1 MENFKEI
8 LNEIGNNMKYFDEK
22 NPHLIN
28 SFFKFMSHCEAS
40 NKLSDK
46 TKELIAVS
54 LAVNQKCKYCIAFH
68 VKKCLDLGISEEEIL
83 EAAWVSVLMG
93 GGPSLMYLQLVKEAV
108 EQLRKVD

>member
-1 MENFKEI
+1 MENFKDI
-8 LNEIGNNMKYFDEK
+8 LNEIGNNMKYFDEA

-28 SFFKFMSHCEAS
+28 SFFKFMDLCEAG
-40 NKLSDK
+40 NKLDEK

-68 VKKCLDLGISEEEIL
+68 VKKCLDLGISKDEIL

-93 GGPSLMYLQLVKEAV
+93 GGPSLMYLQLVKEAID
-108 EQLRKVD
+108 QLSK